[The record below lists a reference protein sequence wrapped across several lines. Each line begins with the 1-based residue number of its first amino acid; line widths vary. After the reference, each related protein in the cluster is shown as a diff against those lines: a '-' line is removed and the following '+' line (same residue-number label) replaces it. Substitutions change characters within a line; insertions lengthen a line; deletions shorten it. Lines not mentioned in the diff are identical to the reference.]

1 VKTRVCV
8 AGITGW
14 VGKPLAMAISAS
26 EDMTLSAG
34 VSRAA
39 ADEDIGRVLGIEAS
53 GLKVRSNLRDALDE
67 GVDVVIDYT
76 HPSAIEDN
84 IDACLDA
91 HVPIVVG
98 TSGVTPRYF
107 ETLDSRAREADI
119 GVIVSGNFSLTASLL
134 QYLAIEA
141 AHCID
146 QKEIVDYAH
155 SRFPQVPSGTAR
167 ELAGKISEVSGPAGQ
182 RDLRPGASEHI
193 VGPVEGRGALIDG
206 IHVHSVRSL
215 GYTLSVEVI
224 YANTAGRLTLRVD
237 SDSSPEPYIHGT
249 LLATRRV
256 REVKGLVVGL
266 DSLLFRT
273 PVSPLLRDP
282 DNS

>member
-1 VKTRVCV
+1 M
-8 AGITGW
+8 TGW
-14 VGKPLAMAISAS
+14 VGKPLATTILAS

-34 VSRAA
+34 VSRTGAGQ
-39 ADEDIGRVLGIEAS
+39 DIGRVLGLEPS
-53 GLKVRSNLRDALDE
+53 GHKVSSNLRDALQD

-76 HPSAIEDN
+76 HPSAVEDN

-91 HVPIVVG
+91 HVPIVVV
-98 TSGVTPRYF
+98 TSGVTSRYF
-107 ETLDSRAREADI
+107 EVLDSRARQADI

-155 SRFPQVPSGTAR
+155 SRFPQIPSGTAR
-167 ELAGKISEVSGPAGQ
+167 ELAGKLSEVKGPDRHG
-182 RDLRPGASEHI
+182 DLGAPVPELI
-193 VGPVEGRGALIDG
+193 VGPVEGRGALIEG

-224 YANTAGRLTLRVD
+224 YANSSERLTLRVD
-237 SDSSPEPYIHGT
+237 SDSSLEPYIYGT
-249 LLATRRV
+249 LLAARRV
-256 REVKGLVVGL
+256 RDVRGLVVGL

-273 PVSPLLRDP
+273 PASPLLRKF
-282 DNS
+282 